1 MRMMVL
7 LGGYKQMLNFEEEL
21 KKFKP
26 CLEVDDI
33 EEAVYQEDLTDM
45 TDLLKELQ
53 TTIIQDIMCQTIFIT

>member
-1 MRMMVL
+1 MQFICEVRMMIV
-7 LGGYKQMLNFEEEL
+7 LGGEQMLNFEEEL

-26 CLEVDDI
+26 CLEVEDI

-53 TTIIQDIMCQTIFIT
+53 KK